1 MDLILWRHA
10 QAHDALPGC
19 DDLSRALTHKGEG
32 QATRV
37 AAWLDRQLP
46 QSTRVLV
53 SPARRTEQTAKALG
67 RKFKMRDELVPASS
81 ADEVLDLL
89 KWSAETGPAHKGA
102 VLLVGHQPMLGQIA
116 ARLLGMDEQ
125 ACDIRKGAVWWL
137 RSRIKG
143 HEPDAQWRTSLLT
156 VISPD
161 LI

>member
-10 QAHDALPGC
+10 QAHEAQPGF

-46 QSTRVLV
+46 DSARVLV
-53 SPARRTEQTAKALG
+53 SPARRCEQTAKALG
-67 RKFKMRDELVPASS
+67 RKFKFRDELAPDAS
-81 ADEVLDLL
+81 ADDALALV
-89 KWSAETGPAHKGA
+89 KWTPENGPPHKGA

-116 ARLLGMDEQ
+116 GRLLGVDE
-125 ACDIRKGAVWWL
+125 ATCDIRKGAVWWL
-137 RSRIKG
+137 RSRQRNDDLG
-143 HEPDAQWRTSLLT
+143 VQLLT
-156 VISPD
+156 VISPE